1 MRFFCQLILLAAFA
15 ALLSHSTASA
25 ADPKYDIY
33 VCAGV
38 PSGGDGSPGKP
49 FDSLTAARDY
59 LRTVEKPKGAVFR
72 VLVGDGVYQLENSLD
87 FTGVDSGPQEGAVL
101 YIAAPGAHP
110 ILSGGKT
117 LSGWKDNGN
126 GIWFADVGKMLF
138 RQIYVGGRSC
148 TRARFPNADEFLRI
162 EKPFIKEK
170 YVTIGTPFAKEWE
183 QMDKVEMHVT
193 MLWAEAILRLKGFQP
208 DPKNPA
214 WTQVR
219 FQEPES
225 ELVFKR
231 GWPRFVPNQAF
242 HFENALEFVDQP
254 GEWYLDEKAGRLHY
268 KPRPGE
274 DLRSTE
280 VIVPTLETLLRI
292 EGTPEKP
299 VERLRFEG
307 LAFEHSN
314 WLRPSEKG
322 QLHMQA
328 GQYSV
333 EPTLDNDQYVER
345 IPASVIVN
353 HAQDIGFRDNVFT
366 QIGNNALDMHVGVS
380 HSEVVG
386 NVFYDIAA
394 SGIVLGVFSP
404 AGKEIHGPWN
414 PDDAREITRNIRI
427 ANNFICRIGNAYPGS
442 CGIAAGFV
450 SDILIENNE
459 LTELPYTGISVGWGW
474 TRESSPLHANT
485 IRRNHI
491 HDLMRDL
498 TDGGGI
504 YTLSLQPGTEIYENY
519 VSGAILSPK
528 SHDPFSLH
536 SRGIYLDECSG
547 GTASEPFIVRKNLIT
562 KCTQDFREH
571 IIGTVIIDSPLNYM
585 EPWKHLS
592 QAAPGKVI
600 AAAAGLEP
608 GFKDLLKR
616 VKIEPRSA
624 SPKYREVLSPQQKS
638 KGTKDVGTD

>member
-1 MRFFCQLILLAAFA
+1 MKFPTLLLLLATMATTCSPLA
-15 ALLSHSTASA
+15 AWA
-25 ADPKYDIY
+25 ADGCRDIH
-33 VCAGV
+33 VRAGA
-38 PSGGDGSPGKP
+38 PAGGDGSFAKP
-49 FDSLTAARDY
+49 FATLEAARDH
-59 LRTVEKPKGAVFR
+59 LRTAAKPKGSVFR
-72 VLVGDGVYQLENSLD
+72 VLVGEGVYRLEAPLEFGSA
-87 FTGVDSGPQEGAVL
+87 DSGPEEGAIV
-101 YIAAPGAHP
+101 YMAEEGARP
-110 ILSGGKT
+110 ILSGGRMV
-117 LSGWKDNGN
+117 SGWKDGGN
-126 GIWFADVGKMLF
+126 GIWSAEAGKMRF
-138 RQIYVGGRSC
+138 RQIYAGGRSC

-242 HFENALEFVDQP
+242 HLENALEFLDQP
-254 GEWYLDEKAGRLHY
+254 GEWYLDEKQGRLYY
-268 KPRPGE
+268 KPRTGE
-274 DLRSTE
+274 DMRTTE
-280 VIVPTLETLLRI
+280 VIVPVLETLLRI
-292 EGTPEKP
+292 EGSVETP

-307 LAFEHSN
+307 LAFEHNN

-345 IPASVIVN
+345 MPASVIVN
-353 HAQDIGFRDNVFT
+353 HASDIRFRDNVFT
-366 QIGNNALDMHVGVS
+366 QLGNHALDMHVGVTR
-380 HSEVVG
+380 SEVIG

-414 PDDAREITRNIRI
+414 PDDPREITRNIRI

-459 LTELPYTGISVGWGW
+459 LMELPYTGISVGWGW
-474 TRESSPLHANT
+474 TREPSPLHANT

-536 SRGIYLDECSG
+536 SRGIYLGECSG

-600 AAAAGLEP
+600 VAAAGLEP
-608 GFKDLLKR
+608 EFKNLPKR
-616 VKIEPRSA
+616 LKIEPHSA
-624 SPKYREVLSPQQKS
+624 PPKYREVLSPQEKS